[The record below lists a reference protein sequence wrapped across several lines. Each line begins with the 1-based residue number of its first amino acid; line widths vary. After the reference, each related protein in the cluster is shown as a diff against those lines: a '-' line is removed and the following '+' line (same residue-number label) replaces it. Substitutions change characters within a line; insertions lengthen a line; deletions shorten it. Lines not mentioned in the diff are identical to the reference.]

1 MTPRAS
7 TSRAPALSQRRFL
20 VQQHFELLPDDYL
33 LFRAKTPS
41 QQNEVRLDLFE
52 LDPHPRTLM
61 HSSKYLLWGSVA
73 WWLLA
78 LVCVLL
84 GAVRGFDSYLESI
97 VIWTVL
103 AVICT
108 AAYMLSRKTMLVY
121 SHKRTGAVL
130 LAMYLLAHNQ
140 SEREAFVTELN
151 ATLERLSVYS
161 NRDVYKQQS
170 KIEPPKFKR
179 DISMLN

>member
-1 MTPRAS
+1 MPARAS
-7 TSRAPALSQRRFL
+7 ISRGPVLSQRRFL
-20 VQQHFELLPDDYL
+20 VQQHFELMPDDYL

-41 QQNEVRLDLFE
+41 QHNEVRLDLFD

-61 HSSKYLLWGSVA
+61 HSSKYLLWASVV

-78 LVCVLL
+78 LICVLL
-84 GAVRGFDSYLESI
+84 GVVRGFDSYLESI

-103 AVICT
+103 AAVCT
-108 AAYMLSRKTMLVY
+108 VAYFVSRKTMLVY

-130 LAMYLLAHNQ
+130 LAVYLLSYNQ
-140 SEREAFVTELN
+140 AQREDFVTELN
-151 ATLERLSVYS
+151 KTLERLSVYS

>member
-1 MTPRAS
+1 MPTK
-7 TSRAPALSQRRFL
+7 APVLSQRRFL
-20 VQQHFELLPDDYL
+20 VQQHFEVLPDDYL

-41 QQNEVRLDLFE
+41 QRNEVRLDLFD

-61 HSSKYLLWGSVA
+61 HSSRYLLWGSAVL
-73 WWLLA
+73 WLLA
-78 LVCVLL
+78 FVCIVL
-84 GAVRGFDSYLESI
+84 GAVRGFDSILESI

-103 AVICT
+103 AVVCT
-108 AAYMLSRKTMLVY
+108 VSYVASRKTMLVY

-130 LAMYLLAHNQ
+130 LAVYLLAYNRD
-140 SEREAFVTELN
+140 ERQAFITELN
-151 ATLERLSVYS
+151 KTLERLSVYS

-170 KIEPPKFKR
+170 KLEPPKFKR